1 MTPYKKGMGGE
12 GGERQS
18 PRLECGMKFTNI
30 YKQKGQNDAFLP
42 YLIIVKNLG
51 TNSFCPNIRFF
62 LSLVCRRS
70 PHLHRCN
77 LRRKCNEPR
86 SRLSTSCPSHYR
98 AVGLLL
104 LPFPSVH
111 TARTKGRGGG
121 GGGHSDI
128 APSHLTS
135 PAPEE

>member
-62 LSLVCRRS
+62 SL
-70 PHLHRCN
+70 
-77 LRRKCNEPR
+77 
-86 SRLSTSCPSHYR
+86 
-98 AVGLLL
+98 
-104 LPFPSVH
+104 
-111 TARTKGRGGG
+111 
-121 GGGHSDI
+121 
-128 APSHLTS
+128 
-135 PAPEE
+135 